1 MRSFIFVL
9 AALGLS
15 ACQSYSPQ
23 RYTAV
28 PDNTPVLQAISAGKI
43 KVEAFILS
51 TPFDAICR
59 GGANIDP
66 PINMSF
72 QQYLQIALA
81 DELKMAGIYDEKNPN
96 VVLSGSIEK
105 LSFSSTKGLTN
116 GEWDIGL
123 KVTSSNGKAAYVSE
137 HFQFES
143 AFEGSSACRRT
154 AEAFLPAVQNLIA
167 KRVRGEQFRALLGI
181 SQVTPGK

>member
-1 MRSFIFVL
+1 MKAFVIVL
-9 AALGLS
+9 AVFGLS

-28 PDNTPVLQAISAGKI
+28 PDNTPVLRAISAGKI
-43 KVEAFILS
+43 KVDAFELS
-51 TPFDAICR
+51 TTFDARCR

-66 PINMSF
+66 PVNMTF
-72 QQYLQIALA
+72 QQYLQTALA
-81 DELKMAGIYDEKNPN
+81 DELKVAGVYDEKSPN
-96 VVLSGSIEK
+96 VVLSGSIDK

-116 GEWDIGL
+116 GEWNIGL

-137 HFQFES
+137 LYQFES
-143 AFEGSSACRRT
+143 AFEGGSACRRT

-167 KRVRGEQFRALLGI
+167 KLVRSDQFRTLLGI
-181 SQVTPGK
+181 